1 MNVFA
6 HSRLRTDTIKSV
18 NLFHT
23 EFTTFRFFPLFHHIR
38 CCCCCSYSCFKLDEN
53 KINRSSNVHA
63 IAASSGQFVE
73 WSHDVSLWMVDF
85 YDRFFFFGM
94 FIDGLFIFFGFL
106 AFCSNKFWKFIKIL
120 FDDFLEPLLWQKS
133 IQLAFLM

>member
-85 YDRFFFFGM
+85 YDRFFFLECSLMVFSY
-94 FIDGLFIFFGFL
+94 FL
-106 AFCSNKFWKFIKIL
+106 AFWL
-120 FDDFLEPLLWQKS
+120 FVQINFGSL
-133 IQLAFLM
+133 